1 MSGDSPI
8 QTVLQQ
14 RDARPVSGE
23 HLEVLGKQAAA
34 NWCEGKVA
42 SLHAA
47 IVDVVRGERLSPEQ
61 VKRVVEFTNGDAYL
75 QEFRKEGS
83 HKVVHF
89 DCGPADPSQV
99 LQDLNDGGGGSVYD
113 RGTLDYTRDPKEVH
127 KHAQASSYREQ
138 VADFY
143 AGRGGTPTATSPR
156 QRVMDFYSG
165 RSVTHSSE
173 ASGAEKTA
181 SVEGVEPVEGL
192 PKLPKM
198 PALPKHAAVE
208 SPYEDQLW
216 ALFNNGEPSHIAFA
230 EPLQPLVEVRSK
242 LAAGRDQ
249 VASEIDALEI
259 DYATAGDQL
268 YHHVKQAALEGVSLA
283 DVVKSW
289 SSVSDDP
296 LYVKIAFRLMTPRFQ
311 REGVFPSLDALG
323 ESLTKQASAG
333 DVNVEHPL
341 VSSYGE
347 FIDALNKL
355 ANMRVLHQEFVDGFE
370 NAESLLKQ
378 AASGGLIGAAK
389 KGIGAASQGIDAAS
403 PAIAQFLVGAQ
414 DAKQLAPTISK
425 GLKGTALVGGALA
438 GNAALQSVTD
448 RPLVQAG
455 LGAAKAV
462 VPGTAEYQNRRY
474 RTMTGQ

>member
-42 SLHAA
+42 SLHDA

-75 QEFRKEGS
+75 REFRKEAN
-83 HKVVHF
+83 HRVVHF
-89 DCGPADPSQV
+89 DKGPADPSQV

-127 KHAQASSYREQ
+127 KHAQAVGSY
-138 VADFY
+138 
-143 AGRGGTPTATSPR
+143 GGT
-156 QRVMDFYSG
+156 
-165 RSVTHSSE
+165 
-173 ASGAEKTA
+173 EKTA
-181 SVEGVEPVEGL
+181 SATEAEGLEAVEGL
-192 PKLPKM
+192 PKPQKLPS
-198 PALPKHAAVE
+198 LPKHA
-208 SPYEDQLW
+208 SPYEDELW
-216 ALFNNGEPSHIAFA
+216 ALFNHGEPSHIAFA

-242 LAAGRDQ
+242 LAAGVDE
-249 VASEIDALEI
+249 VAYEIDKLEV
-259 DYATAGDQL
+259 DYAEAGTQL
-268 YHHVKQAALEGVSLA
+268 YGHVKQAALEGVSLA

-289 SSVSDDP
+289 AVVSEDP
-296 LYVKIAFRLMTPRFQ
+296 LYVKIAFRLMTPRLQ

-333 DVNVEHPL
+333 DVNAEHPL
-341 VSSYGE
+341 VTSYGE

-355 ANMRVLHQEFVDGFE
+355 ANMRVLHQELIEGVEQSE
-370 NAESLLKQ
+370 NLLKQ
-378 AASGGLIGAAK
+378 ASSGGLLGAAK
-389 KGIGAASQGIDAAS
+389 KGIDAASGGIDAAS
-403 PAIAQFLVGAQ
+403 PAIAHFLVGAK
-414 DAKQLAPTISK
+414 DAKRLAPTISK

-448 RPLVQAG
+448 RPIVQAG

-462 VPGTAEYQNRRY
+462 VPGTAEYNNRRY

>member
-42 SLHAA
+42 SLHDA

-75 QEFRKEGS
+75 REFRKEGS
-83 HKVVHF
+83 HRVVHF
-89 DCGPADPSQV
+89 DKGPADPSQV

-113 RGTLDYTRDPKEVH
+113 RGTLDYSRDPREVH
-127 KHAQASSYREQ
+127 KQASFNIDERLKRLQ
-138 VADFY
+138 AR
-143 AGRGGTPTATSPR
+143 RGETPEEFDA
-156 QRVMDFYSG
+156 
-165 RSVTHSSE
+165 
-173 ASGAEKTA
+173 AIKTA
-181 SVEGVEPVEGL
+181 AAEESEGLEPVEGL
-192 PKLPKM
+192 QKQEKL
-198 PALPKHAAVE
+198 PALPKHA
-208 SPYEDQLW
+208 SPYEDELW
-216 ALFNNGEPSHIAFA
+216 ALFNHGEPSHMAFA

-242 LAAGRDQ
+242 LAAGVDE
-249 VASEIDALEI
+249 VAYEIDKLEI
-259 DYATAGDQL
+259 DYAEAGSQL
-268 YHHVKQAALEGVSLA
+268 YGHVKQAALEGTSLA

-289 SSVSDDP
+289 SSVSEDP
-296 LYVKIAFRLMTPRFQ
+296 LYVKIAFRFMTPRFQ

-323 ESLTKQASAG
+323 ESLTKQASVG
-333 DVNVEHPL
+333 DVNAEHPL
-341 VSSYGE
+341 VTSYGE

-355 ANMRVLHQEFVDGFE
+355 ANMRVLHQELVEGAE
-370 NAESLLKQ
+370 HAESLLKQ
-378 AASGGLIGAAK
+378 ASGGLLGAAK
-389 KGIGAASQGIDAAS
+389 KGIDVASGGIDAAS
-403 PAIAQFLVGAQ
+403 PAIAHFLVGAK
-414 DAKQLAPTISK
+414 DAKHLAPTISK

-448 RPLVQAG
+448 RPMVQAG

-462 VPGTAEYQNRRY
+462 VPGTAEYNNRRY

>member
-61 VKRVVEFTNGDAYL
+61 VKRLVEFTNGDAYL

-89 DCGPADPSQV
+89 DCGPADPAQV

-113 RGTLDYTRDPKEVH
+113 RGTLDYSRDPKEVH
-127 KHAQASSYREQ
+127 KHAARM
-138 VADFY
+138 V
-143 AGRGGTPTATSPR
+143 
-156 QRVMDFYSG
+156 
-165 RSVTHSSE
+165 VTQGE
-173 ASGAEKTA
+173 EKTA
-181 SVEGVEPVEGL
+181 AAEGEAVEGL
-192 PKLPKM
+192 PKLPKL
-198 PALPKHAAVE
+198 PSLPKHA
-208 SPYEDQLW
+208 SPYEDELW
-216 ALFNNGEPSHIAFA
+216 ALFNNGEPAHIAFA
-230 EPLQPLVEVRSK
+230 DPLQPLVEARSK
-242 LAAGRDQ
+242 LASGRDQ
-249 VASEIDALEI
+249 VAHEIDKLEI
-259 DYATAGDQL
+259 DYADAGTQL
-268 YHHVKQAALEGVSLA
+268 YSHVKQAALEGVSLA

-289 SSVSDDP
+289 AAVSEDP
-296 LYVKIAFRLMTPRFQ
+296 LYVKIAFRIMTPRLQ
-311 REGVFPSLDALG
+311 REGVFSNLDALG
-323 ESLTKQASAG
+323 ASLTKQASAG
-333 DVNVEHPL
+333 DVNAEHPL
-341 VSSYGE
+341 VTSYGE

-355 ANMRVLHQEFVDGFE
+355 ANMRVLHEEFVEGIAQ
-370 NAESLLKQ
+370 AESFLKQ
-378 AASGGLIGAAK
+378 GAAGGIIGAAK

-403 PAIAQFLVGAQ
+403 PAIAHFLVGSEG
-414 DAKQLAPTISK
+414 AKSLAPTISK
-425 GLKGTALVGGALA
+425 GLKGTALVGGALGA
-438 GNAALQSVTD
+438 NAAVQQVTD

-462 VPGTAEYQNRRY
+462 VPGTAEYNNRRY